1 MAASC
6 VVVHDIDRLEAF
18 GSFLASKRYYI
29 ERLYDDLVAECGD
42 QDSNWQDPQYT
53 ELKEKL
59 EAFSNISKNQL
70 EELDDAVAYI
80 SALVDKLRTI

>member
-1 MAASC
+1 MQYRSSLF
-6 VVVHDIDRLEAF
+6 DIETQRRTEVIDTISITPSMEVLFDSAEAM
-18 GSFLASKRYYI
+18 
-29 ERLYDDLVAECGD
+29 
-42 QDSNWQDPQYT
+42 
-53 ELKEKL
+53 KEKL